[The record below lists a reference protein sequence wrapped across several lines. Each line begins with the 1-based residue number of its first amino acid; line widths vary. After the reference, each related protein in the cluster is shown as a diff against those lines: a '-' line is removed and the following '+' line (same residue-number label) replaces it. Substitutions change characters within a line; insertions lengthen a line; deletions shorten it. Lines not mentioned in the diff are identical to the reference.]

1 MDHIAAP
8 KDSPPLAPASR
19 LLSRS
24 GARPWPGEPGIG
36 GTGEPYNALKRPR
49 MRRARKWALAG
60 AALLLIM
67 GAGVGVDEIFW
78 RGAHAAAVASAV
90 GDAVMDPGSIFAARS
105 PGARDGGPLLQTKLD
120 RVAAAPGVH
129 LEGPE
134 ERVLAGVRERLPEPE
149 LALDGSPLSLV
160 QAPPGVAFGPRGPG
174 DGFPPPPG
182 VSGPGFS
189 PLTGPLTPP
198 NSQSTPPGGSTP
210 NTPQT
215 PTNPVPEP
223 DTWMLMIT
231 ALFAVGA
238 ALRWKRSHRAT
249 PAASPRFNA

>member
-1 MDHIAAP
+1 
-8 KDSPPLAPASR
+8 
-19 LLSRS
+19 
-24 GARPWPGEPGIG
+24 
-36 GTGEPYNALKRPR
+36 
-49 MRRARKWALAG
+49 MRRTRKWALAG
-60 AALLLIM
+60 AALLLLM
-67 GAGVGVDEIFW
+67 AAGVGVDEIFW

-90 GDAVMDPGSIFAARS
+90 SDAVMDPGSIFAERS
-105 PGARDGGPLLQTKLD
+105 PGARDDGLLLQTKPD

-160 QAPPGVAFGPRGPG
+160 QAPPAFGAP
-174 DGFPPPPG
+174 FLPPG
-182 VSGPGFS
+182 GGLPAPPGISGPGAS
-189 PLTGPLTPP
+189 PLAGPLTPP
-198 NSQSTPPGGSTP
+198 NSQTTPPGGGP
-210 NTPQT
+210 PGGPPQT

-223 DTWMLMIT
+223 DVWMLMIL

-249 PAASPRFNA
+249 PAAPPHLNA